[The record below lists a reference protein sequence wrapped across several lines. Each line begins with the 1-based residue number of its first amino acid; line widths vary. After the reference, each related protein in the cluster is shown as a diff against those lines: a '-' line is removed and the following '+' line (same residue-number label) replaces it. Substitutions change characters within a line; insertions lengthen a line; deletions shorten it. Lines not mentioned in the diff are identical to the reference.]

1 MSTETE
7 TQGGGL
13 EGIAVIGMGA
23 RLPGAKTVAEFWKN
37 LCGGVETISF
47 FTEEELI
54 AEGIDPALV
63 RAPNYVKAGG
73 VLGDTEMFDAAFF
86 GLNPREAALMDP
98 QHRVFLEC
106 AWEAMEGAG
115 YSPEHQPGRVGV
127 FGGMSMNTYLLNN
140 IYAHLAHV
148 ASLESLQASIGN
160 DKDSLTTE
168 VAYRLNLKGPAV
180 TVQSSSS
187 TSLTCIHFACQ
198 SLLAYECDAALAG
211 GVSIHFPEKAGYLYY
226 EGGTTAPDGHCHTF
240 DAKAQGFVAGHG
252 AAVIM
257 LKRLEDAV
265 RDGDTIYAV
274 VKGSACNNDGSN
286 KVSYMAPSVEGH
298 AEAIALAQAVA
309 GVTPDSIGYV
319 EAHGTATQIG
329 DPIEVAALTQA
340 FRQGTDA
347 KQFCALGS
355 VKTNIGHLDS
365 AAGAVGFMK
374 VALSLHHKKLVPSLH
389 FETPNPAI
397 DFANSPFFVNTQLR
411 DWQDGP
417 TPRRA
422 GVCSLGMG
430 GTNAH
435 AILEEAPPLPP
446 TDAPR
451 RPAQLLLLSARSDT
465 ALETATDRLVSH
477 LKENPDLSLA
487 DVAYTLQVGR
497 KRFGKRRAVV
507 CRSVGDAVEALASRE
522 PGRVLTGAQ
531 ESAGRPVMF
540 LFSGQGS
547 QYVDMGRQLYET
559 EPSFRADVDACAEKL
574 KPHLGLDLRTVLY
587 PPAEQREAAA
597 ERLKQTSLTQP
608 ALFVIE
614 YALAKLWMSWGVKP
628 RAMLG
633 HSIGEYVAACLA
645 GVFSLEDALALV
657 AARGRLMQGMPA
669 GTMLAVSLAESEVAG
684 SLPAELSIAAVNS
697 PGTCVV
703 AGPVASVESFA
714 ETLASRGVNS
724 TRLHTSHA
732 FHSSMMDPILEAF
745 REAVRKVKRNAP
757 QVPYLSNVTGKWI
770 TTDEAT
776 SPDYW
781 AKHLRGAVRFADG
794 VGELLKDADAILLEV
809 GPGNTLA
816 TLSRQHPAKGAQHAF
831 ISSLRH
837 PKESHADV
845 EFFLGALGRLW
856 LAGVEPDWD
865 AFIDGERRRR
875 VPLPTA
881 PFERQKFWVEPKKE
895 SHGGAG
901 KAHVDDTAGADQKQ
915 DVSRWFYLP
924 TWKRTPPLASGEWA
938 KAKACWWLF
947 TPGTD
952 GLGGQ
957 VAKRLAEVG
966 QDVVTLT
973 PGPRTAQ
980 VSARHWTVDPKDA
993 AGYATLLATLTAEG
1007 LAPERILHLWGA
1019 VAGESS
1025 GEAALDVALERG
1037 FSSLLFLAQALG
1049 RQGGAK
1055 PVSLVAVTH
1064 RMQALADEQPRPEW
1078 ATVLGPCRVIPQEYP
1093 HLSCRSVDVV
1103 LPAPG
1108 SWREA
1113 TLAEALLAECAAA
1126 SRAEAAIAYRG
1137 GQRHA
1142 QVFEPVAPDAL
1153 RAESLPLREG
1163 GVYLLLG
1170 GFGTLG
1176 TAHARALARKVKAK
1190 LVLASRTALPE
1201 RSGWDAWLASHG
1213 ETDAVSRR
1221 IHKVRELETLGA
1233 EVHVVAA
1240 DVADRTQLRA
1250 AVDAAVSRFGALHGV
1265 VYAAGDVDPAL
1276 FRAIPD
1282 TRPEDVRNHFRSRI
1296 QGVYALEE
1304 ALAGRT
1310 LDFCH
1315 LASSLAAVLGG
1326 LGLASYTAATGFMD
1340 AFAVKHTQ
1348 ESPVPWTSVGWDAWR
1363 FEEGSASPLAAA
1375 TPFGALAVSA
1385 DEGARAFEHLLG
1397 LGPVGHVAVST
1408 SSLSA
1413 RAARWTR
1420 PEQEKQAEKPQA
1432 ALVQADAGANDRT
1445 PRPTL
1450 QNPYVAPRDE
1460 LEETIARLWESTL
1473 GIAQVGVHDSFF
1485 ELGGNS
1491 LVGVKLIARVREQF
1505 GVSIPAVSLYEGPTV
1520 HALAKL
1526 IKAATRPPD
1535 AAPAEEEDSGLDRGA
1550 RRRARR
1556 ASRRGGSSEDAP
1568 EEEN

>member
-1 MSTETE
+1 MSTENETE
-7 TQGGGL
+7 GGGL

-37 LCGGVETISF
+37 LCGGVEGISF

-54 AEGIDPALV
+54 AEGIDPAIV

-73 VLGDTEMFDAAFF
+73 VLGDAEMFDAAFF

-115 YSPEHQPGRVGV
+115 YSPERQPGRVGV

-198 SLLAYECDAALAG
+198 SLLSYECDAALAG

-252 AAVIM
+252 SAVLM

-274 VKGSACNNDGSN
+274 VKGSACNNDGSH
-286 KVSYMAPSVEGH
+286 KVSYMAPSVDGH

-309 GVTPDSIGYV
+309 GVTPDTISYV
-319 EAHGTATQIG
+319 EAHGTATQVG

-347 KQFCALGS
+347 KQYCALGS
-355 VKTNIGHLDS
+355 AKTNVGHLDS

-374 VALSLHHKKLVPSLH
+374 VALSLHHKKLVPHLNYD
-389 FETPNPAI
+389 TPNPAI

-411 DWQDGP
+411 DWPEGA

-422 GVCSLGMG
+422 GVSSLGMG

-435 AILEEAPPLPP
+435 AILEEAPPLPA

-451 RPAQLLLLSARSDT
+451 RPAQLLLLSARTDT

-477 LKENPDLSLA
+477 LKANPDVSLA
-487 DVAYTLQVGR
+487 DVAWTLQVGR
-497 KRFGKRRAVV
+497 KRFGKRRALV
-507 CRSVGDAVEALASRE
+507 CRTVADAVEALGSRD
-522 PGRVLTGAQ
+522 PQRVLSGVQ
-531 ESAGRPVMF
+531 DSAGRPVMF
-540 LFSGQGS
+540 LFSGQGA

-559 EPSFRADVDACAEKL
+559 EPGFRADVDACAEKL

-587 PPAEQREAAA
+587 PPAAQKEAAT
-597 ERLKQTSLTQP
+597 ERLKQTALTQP

-614 YALAKLWMSWGVKP
+614 YALARRWMAWGVKP

-645 GVFSLEDALALV
+645 GVFSLDDALSLV

-669 GTMLAVSLAESEVAG
+669 GTMLAVSLPESEVTG
-684 SLPAELSIAAVNS
+684 LLPATLSVAAVNS

-703 AGPVASVESFA
+703 AGPVDAVEAFA
-714 ETLASRGVNS
+714 AQLASRSVATS
-724 TRLHTSHA
+724 RLHTSHA
-732 FHSSMMDPILEAF
+732 FHSAMMDPILDAF
-745 REAVRKVKRNAP
+745 RDAVRKVKRNAP
-757 QVPYLSNVTGKWI
+757 TVPYLSNVTGKWI
-770 TTDEAT
+770 TTEEAT

-831 ISSLRH
+831 VTSLRH
-837 PKESHADV
+837 PKENHSDA
-845 EFFLGALGRLW
+845 EFLLNALGRLW
-856 LAGVEPDWD
+856 LAGVDADWD
-865 AFIDGERRRR
+865 AFLDGERRRR
-875 VPLPTA
+875 IPLPTA
-881 PFERQKFWVEPKKE
+881 PFERQKFWVEPKKV
-895 SHGGAG
+895 SHAT
-901 KAHVDDTAGADQKQ
+901 AVQVDDTSGADQKQ

-924 TWKRTPPLASGEWA
+924 TWKRTLPLASGEWA
-938 KAKACWWLF
+938 KTKACWWLF
-947 TPGTD
+947 TPGPD

-957 VAKRLAEVG
+957 VAKRLADVG
-966 QDVVTLT
+966 QDVITLT

-980 VSARHWTVDPKDA
+980 VAARQWTVDPKDA
-993 AGYATLLATLTAEG
+993 AGYASLLESLTADG
-1007 LAPERILHLWGA
+1007 FAPDRILHLWSA
-1019 VAGESS
+1019 EPEQAS
-1025 GEAALDVALERG
+1025 GELALDTALERG

-1055 PVSLVAVTH
+1055 PVSVVAVTH

-1103 LPAPG
+1103 LPLAG
-1108 SWREA
+1108 SWQEA
-1113 TLAEALLAECAAA
+1113 ALADVLLAECAAA
-1126 SRAEAAIAYRG
+1126 SRAEAAVAYRG
-1137 GQRHA
+1137 GQRHVQA
-1142 QVFEPVAPDAL
+1142 FEPVPQAASKP
-1153 RAESLPLREG
+1153 ESLPLREG

-1176 TAHARALARKVKAK
+1176 TAHAKAIARKVKAK

-1213 ETDAVSRR
+1213 EADAVSRR
-1221 IHKVRELETLGA
+1221 IQKVRALEAQGA

-1240 DVADRTQLRA
+1240 DVADRAQLKA
-1250 AVDAAVSRFGALHGV
+1250 AVDAAVSRFGALNGV

-1296 QGVYALEE
+1296 QGLYALEE

-1340 AFAVKHTQ
+1340 AFATKHTQ

-1363 FEEGSASPLAAA
+1363 FEEGAASPLAAA
-1375 TPFGALAVSA
+1375 SPFGALAISA
-1385 DEGARAFEHLLG
+1385 DEGAQAFEHLLS

-1420 PEQEKQAEKPQA
+1420 PEQDKAEKAQG
-1432 ALVQADAGANDRT
+1432 ALVQQDAGAEDRT

-1450 QNPYVAPRDE
+1450 QNAYVAPRDE
-1460 LEETIARLWESTL
+1460 LEESIARLWESTL
-1473 GIAQVGVHDSFF
+1473 GISQVGVHDSFF

-1505 GVSIPAVSLYEGPTV
+1505 KVSIPAVSLYEGPTV

-1526 IKAATRPPD
+1526 IKAATLPPD
-1535 AAPAEEEDSGLDRGA
+1535 AAPAEDEDTSMDRGA

-1556 ASRRGGSSEDAP
+1556 ARRGESSEDAS
-1568 EEEN
+1568 EDET

>member
-7 TQGGGL
+7 TEGGGL

-37 LCGGVETISF
+37 LTGGVETISF

-63 RAPNYVKAGG
+63 KAPNYVKAGG
-73 VLGDTEMFDAAFF
+73 VLGETELFDAAFF

-115 YSPEHQPGRVGV
+115 YSPERQPGRVGV

-140 IYAHLAHV
+140 IYAHLSHV

-198 SLLAYECDAALAG
+198 SLLSYECDAALAG

-252 AAVIM
+252 AAVLM

-286 KVSYMAPSVEGH
+286 KVSYMAPSVDGH

-309 GVTPDSIGYV
+309 GVTPDTIGYV
-319 EAHGTATQIG
+319 EAHGTATQVG

-340 FRQGTDA
+340 FRQGTDK
-347 KQFCALGS
+347 KQYCALGS
-355 VKTNIGHLDS
+355 AKTNIGHLDS

-374 VALSLHHKKLVPSLH
+374 AALSLHHKKLVPSLN
-389 FETPNPAI
+389 FDTPNPAI
-397 DFANSPFFVNTQLR
+397 DFANSPFFVNTKLR
-411 DWQDGP
+411 DWPEGP
-417 TPRRA
+417 APRRA

-435 AILEEAPPLPP
+435 AVLEEAPPLPA

-451 RPAQLLLLSARSDT
+451 RPAQLLLVSARTDT
-465 ALETATDRLVSH
+465 ALEAATDRLVSH
-477 LKENPDLSLA
+477 LKDNPDVSLA
-487 DVAYTLQVGR
+487 DVAFTLQVGR

-507 CRSVGDAVEALASRE
+507 CRTVADAVEALASRD
-522 PGRVLTGAQ
+522 PRVLSGTQ
-531 ESAGRPVMF
+531 DSAGRPVMF

-547 QYVDMGRQLYET
+547 QYADMGRQLYET
-559 EPSFRADVDACAEKL
+559 EASFRADVDTCAEKL
-574 KPHLGLDLRTVLY
+574 KAHLGLDLRTVLY
-587 PPAEQREAAA
+587 PPAAQKEAAA
-597 ERLKQTSLTQP
+597 ERLKQTALTQP
-608 ALFVIE
+608 ALFVVE
-614 YALAKLWMSWGVKP
+614 YALARLWMAWGVKP

-645 GVFSLEDALALV
+645 GVFSLDDALALV

-669 GTMLAVSLAESEVAG
+669 GSMLAVSLPESEVAAL
-684 SLPAELSIAAVNS
+684 LPPELSIAAVNS
-697 PGTCVV
+697 PATCVV
-703 AGPVASVESFA
+703 AGPAAVVEAFSKQ
-714 ETLASRGVNS
+714 LAARQVTCSS
-724 TRLHTSHA
+724 LHTSHA
-732 FHSSMMDPILEAF
+732 FHSSMMDPILDAF
-745 REAVRKVKRNAP
+745 RDAVRKVKRNAP
-757 QVPYLSNVTGKWI
+757 QLPYLSNVTGKWI
-770 TTDEAT
+770 TTEEAT

-809 GPGNTLA
+809 GPGNTLT
-816 TLSRQHPAKGAQHAF
+816 TLSRLHPAKGAQHAF
-831 ISSLRH
+831 ITSLRH
-837 PKESHADV
+837 PKETHPDV
-845 EFFLGALGRLW
+845 EVLLGALGRLW
-856 LAGVEPDWD
+856 LAGVDADWD
-865 AFIDGERRRR
+865 AFLGGERRRR
-875 VPLPTA
+875 IPLPTA
-881 PFERQKFWVEPKKE
+881 PFERQKFWVEPKKA
-895 SHGGAG
+895 SHAD
-901 KAHVDDTAGADQKQ
+901 ASRALVDDTAAADQKQ

-924 TWKRTPPLASGEWA
+924 TWKRTLPLASGEWA

-947 TPGTD
+947 VPGTD

-966 QDVVTLT
+966 QDVITLA
-973 PGPRTAQ
+973 PGPRTMQAG
-980 VSARHWTVDPKDA
+980 ARHWTVDPRDA
-993 AGYATLLATLTAEG
+993 AGYASLMEALAADG
-1007 LAPERILHLWGA
+1007 LAPDRVLHLWGA
-1019 VAGESS
+1019 QPEESS
-1025 GEAALDVALERG
+1025 GEAALDAALERG

-1049 RQGGAK
+1049 RQGGAR

-1078 ATVLGPCRVIPQEYP
+1078 ATLLGPCRVIPQEYP

-1103 LPAPG
+1103 LPQAG
-1108 SWREA
+1108 SWRETA
-1113 TLAEALLAECAAA
+1113 LVDALLAECAAA
-1126 SRAEAAIAYRG
+1126 SRAEAAVAYRG
-1137 GQRHA
+1137 GQRHV
-1142 QVFEPVAPDAL
+1142 QSFEPVTRDAS
-1153 RAESLPLREG
+1153 RAEALPLREG

-1213 ETDAVSRR
+1213 EADAVSRR
-1221 IHKVRELETLGA
+1221 IQKVRELEALGA
-1233 EVHVVAA
+1233 EVYVVAA
-1240 DVADRTQLRA
+1240 DVADRARLRA

-1310 LDFCH
+1310 LDFVH

-1340 AFAVKHTQ
+1340 AFAAKHTQ
-1348 ESPVPWTSVGWDAWR
+1348 QSPVPWTSVGWDAWK

-1375 TPFGALAVSA
+1375 TPFGALAISA
-1385 DEGARAFEHLLG
+1385 DEGARAFEHLLA

-1408 SSLSA
+1408 SSLAA

-1420 PEQEKQAEKPQA
+1420 PEQKQDKSSG
-1432 ALVQADAGANDRT
+1432 ALVQADAGAEDRT

-1450 QNPYVAPRDE
+1450 QNAYVAPRDE

-1505 GVSIPAVSLYEGPTV
+1505 GVAIPAVSLYEGPTV

-1526 IKAATRPPD
+1526 IKAATLPPD
-1535 AAPAEEEDSGLDRGA
+1535 AAQSEEEDTSLDRGA

-1556 ASRRGGSSEDAP
+1556 SSRRGESSEDAP
-1568 EEEN
+1568 EEET